1 MENGTLQERYGG
13 LCQGETDLHWHVWE
27 GRVKQL
33 HRLGAIWGRQFKTR
47 KQILWAHRD
56 LVMLP
61 IEIVSPRD
69 PFLFRGRE
77 SYNIWKFQTEGFW
90 ILNMDS
96 TWMRVN
102 VEPLLLICGQ
112 KMCDSDS
119 VKTNIIWA
127 NDYLFMSFIADLR
140 MEVNVDLRNISS
152 QPQQWLFRCSLVGW
166 PGWGLGLELKPFC
179 YFEYTTKD
187 SYHLRSPLPV

>member
-33 HRLGAIWGRQFKTR
+33 HTQAGGHMGTAIQNSQADTVKTVGRHFRLPGHE
-47 KQILWAHRD
+47 AHRD

-69 PFLFRGRE
+69 PFLLRGRE

-179 YFEYTTKD
+179 FEM
-187 SYHLRSPLPV
+187 

>member
-1 MENGTLQERYGG
+1 MGTAIQNS
-13 LCQGETDLHWHVWE
+13 QADTVKTV
-27 GRVKQL
+27 GR
-33 HRLGAIWGRQFKTR
+33 HFRLPGHE
-47 KQILWAHRD
+47 AHRD

-69 PFLFRGRE
+69 PFLLRGRE

-119 VKTNIIWA
+119 VKTNII
-127 NDYLFMSFIADLR
+127 
-140 MEVNVDLRNISS
+140 
-152 QPQQWLFRCSLVGW
+152 
-166 PGWGLGLELKPFC
+166 
-179 YFEYTTKD
+179 
-187 SYHLRSPLPV
+187 

>member
-33 HRLGAIWGRQFKTR
+33 HTQAGGHMGTAIQNSQADTVKTVGRHFRLPGHE
-47 KQILWAHRD
+47 AHRD

-69 PFLFRGRE
+69 PFLLRGRE

-119 VKTNIIWA
+119 VKTNII
-127 NDYLFMSFIADLR
+127 
-140 MEVNVDLRNISS
+140 
-152 QPQQWLFRCSLVGW
+152 
-166 PGWGLGLELKPFC
+166 
-179 YFEYTTKD
+179 
-187 SYHLRSPLPV
+187 